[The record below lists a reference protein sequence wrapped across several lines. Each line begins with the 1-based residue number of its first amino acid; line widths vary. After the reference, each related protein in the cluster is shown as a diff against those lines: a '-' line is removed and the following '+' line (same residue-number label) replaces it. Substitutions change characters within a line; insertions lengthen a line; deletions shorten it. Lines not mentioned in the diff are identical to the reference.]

1 VVTAEVMPPAAAA
14 LDAPRADRLVALDDP
29 VEQESFTRF
38 ETDAAG
44 RRIGVSALRISGIT
58 CAACAGIIEGAL
70 ARVDGVVGADVQ
82 AAAARAQVR
91 WDAARTSPSAI
102 VAAIEAAGYGALPDA
117 GADAARAR
125 RDEGRRML
133 WRLFVASFCMMQVMM
148 VAVPVYVAAP
158 GELDAALLG
167 LLNRS
172 AWLFSLPVL
181 FFSAGPFFRGAW
193 IALRERRIGMD
204 VPVSLG
210 IAVTFVASTGAAFD
224 PAGPF
229 GAEVYFD
236 SLTMFVAFLL
246 CGRWLEMRA
255 RHRVAA
261 TLEAAMA
268 RLPSVA
274 QRVGTDG
281 SVQAVPIARLAA
293 GDRVRVAAGEAFP
306 ADGVLEGDSA
316 QVDESMLTGES
327 EPVAKHA
334 GDALAA
340 GTANR
345 GAPAVMRVE
354 RVGADTRHA
363 AIVALMQQALATRP
377 SAVREADRWAGPF
390 LWGVLVLAAGAAAWW
405 SVVDPSRAVWVA
417 VSVLIVTCPCAL
429 SLATPS
435 ALLAAAS
442 AFARRGLLLR
452 RLDAIEVLAQV
463 RTAVFDKTGTLT
475 QDRLEVVSVEPE
487 DAQARGLAVALAA
500 WSAHPAS
507 RAIHALG
514 GAADVA
520 LADVREVP
528 GEGLQARRGAQSLAL
543 GRRAGRPGVWFTV
556 DGEPRLQVT
565 LREAVRHDA
574 AAALARLRTLGV
586 RTAVLSGDSADRVDA
601 VADRLAIDDR
611 RAGASP
617 ADKLVVVQAARGEG
631 RVLMVG
637 DGLNDAPV
645 LASADVSFAFAHG
658 AAVNRLHADAVL
670 LGEGL
675 APVAD
680 AVLHARRTMRV
691 VRQNLAWSAVYN
703 AACIPL
709 ALAGWL
715 PPWAAGLGMAGSSLF
730 VVLNAAR
737 LARLPEAR

>member
-1 VVTAEVMPPAAAA
+1 MPLAAAA
-14 LDAPRADRLVALDDP
+14 VDPSRADRLVALDDP
-29 VEQESFTRF
+29 AEQESFTRF

-58 CAACAGIIEGAL
+58 CAACAGIIEAAL
-70 ARVDGVVGADVQ
+70 SRVDGVVGADVQ

-91 WDAARTSPSAI
+91 WDAARTTPSAL
-102 VAAIEAAGYGALPDA
+102 VTAIEAAGYGALPDA

-133 WRLFVASFCMMQVMM
+133 WRLFVAAFCMMQVMM

-158 GELDAALLG
+158 GELDAAMLG

-181 FFSAGPFFRGAW
+181 LFSAGPFFTGAW
-193 IALRERRIGMD
+193 HALRQRRIGMD
-204 VPVSLG
+204 VPVALG

-246 CGRWLEMRA
+246 GGRWLELRA

-261 TLEAAMA
+261 TLEEAMA

-274 QRVGTDG
+274 QRIAADG
-281 SVQAVPIARLAA
+281 SVQAVPIARLVP
-293 GDRVRVAAGEAFP
+293 GDCVRVAAGEAFP
-306 ADGVLEGDSA
+306 ADGVLVQGRT

-327 EPVAKHA
+327 EPVTKQA

-345 GAPAVMRVE
+345 GDAAVLRVE

-377 SAVREADRWAGPF
+377 SAMREADRWAGPF
-390 LWGVLVLAAGAAAWW
+390 LWGVLLLAAGAAAWW

-435 ALLAAAS
+435 ALLAAAG

-452 RLDAIEVLAQV
+452 RLDAIEALAQV

-475 QDRLEVVSVEPE
+475 EDRLEVASVEPADRE
-487 DAQARGLAVALAA
+487 ALALAVALAG

-514 GAADVA
+514 GAAEVA
-520 LADVREVP
+520 LDDVREVP
-528 GEGLQARRGAQSLAL
+528 GEGLQARVGGQVLAL
-543 GRRAGRPGVWFTV
+543 GRRAGAAGVWLTV
-556 DGEPRLQVT
+556 DGLPRLQFT
-565 LREAVRHDA
+565 LREAVRRDA
-574 AAALARLRTLGV
+574 AAAIARLRALGV
-586 RTAVLSGDSADRVDA
+586 HTAMLSGDAADRVDA
-601 VADRLAIDDR
+601 VADRLAIDTR
-611 RAGASP
+611 HAGASP
-617 ADKLVVVQAARGEG
+617 ADKLAIVQAAQRDG

-645 LASADVSFAFAHG
+645 LARADVSLAFAHG

-670 LGEGL
+670 LGDGL

-680 AVLHARRTMRV
+680 AVEHARRTMRI
-691 VRQNLAWSAVYN
+691 VRQNLAWSVVYN
-703 AACIPL
+703 ASCIPL

-737 LARLPEAR
+737 LARLPEWR

>member
-1 VVTAEVMPPAAAA
+1 MPLAAAA
-14 LDAPRADRLVALDDP
+14 VDPSRADRLVALDDP
-29 VEQESFTRF
+29 AEQESFTRF

-58 CAACAGIIEGAL
+58 CAACAGIIEAAL
-70 ARVDGVVGADVQ
+70 SRVDGVVGADVQ

-91 WDAARTSPSAI
+91 WDAARTTPSAL
-102 VAAIEAAGYGALPDA
+102 VTAIEAAGYGALPDA

-133 WRLFVASFCMMQVMM
+133 WRLFVAAFCMMQVMM

-158 GELDAALLG
+158 GELDAAMLG

-181 FFSAGPFFRGAW
+181 LFSAGPFFTGAW
-193 IALRERRIGMD
+193 QALRQRRIGMD
-204 VPVSLG
+204 VPVALG

-246 CGRWLEMRA
+246 GGRWLELRA

-261 TLEAAMA
+261 TLEEAMA

-274 QRVGTDG
+274 QRIAADG
-281 SVQAVPIARLAA
+281 SVQAVPIARLVP
-293 GDRVRVAAGEAFP
+293 GDCVRVAAGEAFP
-306 ADGVLEGDSA
+306 ADGVLVQGHT

-327 EPVAKHA
+327 EPVTKQA

-345 GAPAVMRVE
+345 GDAAVLRVE

-390 LWGVLVLAAGAAAWW
+390 LWGVLLLAAGAAAWW

-435 ALLAAAS
+435 ALLAAAG

-452 RLDAIEVLAQV
+452 RLDAIEALAQV

-475 QDRLEVVSVEPE
+475 EDRLEVASVEPADRE
-487 DAQARGLAVALAA
+487 ALALAVALAG

-514 GAADVA
+514 GAAEVA
-520 LADVREVP
+520 LDDVREVP
-528 GEGLQARRGAQSLAL
+528 GEGLQARVGGQVLAL
-543 GRRAGRPGVWFTV
+543 GRRAGAAGVWLTV
-556 DGEPRLQVT
+556 DGLPRLQFT
-565 LREAVRHDA
+565 LREAVRRDA
-574 AAALARLRTLGV
+574 AAAIARLRALGV
-586 RTAVLSGDSADRVDA
+586 HTAMLSGDAADRVDA
-601 VADRLAIDDR
+601 VADRLAIDTR
-611 RAGASP
+611 HAGASP
-617 ADKLVVVQAARGEG
+617 ADKLAVVQAAQRDG

-645 LASADVSFAFAHG
+645 LARADVSLAFAHG

-670 LGEGL
+670 LGDGL

-680 AVLHARRTMRV
+680 AVEHARRTMRI
-691 VRQNLAWSAVYN
+691 VRQNLAWSVVYN
-703 AACIPL
+703 ASCIPL

-737 LARLPEAR
+737 LARLPEWR